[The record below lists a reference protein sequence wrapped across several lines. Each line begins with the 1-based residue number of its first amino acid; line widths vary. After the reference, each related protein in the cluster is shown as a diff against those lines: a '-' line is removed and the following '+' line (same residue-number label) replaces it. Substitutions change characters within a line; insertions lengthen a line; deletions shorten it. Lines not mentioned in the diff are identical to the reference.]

1 MKKLL
6 LFVVAL
12 VLSGNFSAT
21 DMQLKAS
28 EVKSIGNDREQNLV
42 EGFEWEE
49 MSPAWTVVDG
59 DADDSQ
65 WMLSDADPHSG
76 NKHLVVN
83 YNSDGNNDWLISPK
97 LTLQTAAQ
105 LSFWA
110 KSEDSYYPESFNV
123 LISET
128 DTDFANFTNLISVI
142 EVPDTYTET
151 TFDLSAYDGK
161 EVYIAVQCV
170 SVDTWALLVD
180 DFSVSNCT
188 WDAPVD
194 VAAPTF
200 VSLTGN
206 SVLTGDDLN
215 LTLTVSDAS
224 AVPETIE
231 ATYDFID
238 SEETVTMN
246 LVADKGQ
253 FVYTGTIESSAVAA
267 ESDITFHVA
276 DIVETPNVAD
286 IVKHLSIVAPVVVE
300 SLEDD
305 LESIDN
311 FVVDPAPYFFVDND
325 GFETY
330 QFQTTSFENAGYVGS
345 FIAFNPSATTPPLT
359 VAGYAAHSGEKY
371 LSCLTP
377 AGSKTNDDWLISPQ
391 ITIGENYVLEFWAKS
406 LTAGTG
412 LERFRV
418 GVSTTGGNVEDFI
431 IISNELNAA
440 GKDYVEAP
448 TEWTKYSFDLDS
460 YGTEEYI
467 YCAINC
473 VSDDALMF
481 MVDDISVKSVI
492 SSIEDVVTPA
502 TTELYQNYPNPF
514 NPSTTINFFNSVSG
528 DVKLSVFNVKG
539 ELVSTLVN
547 GQMSASQHSV
557 NFNASN
563 LNSGVYYYTLET
575 PTKSITK
582 KMILIK

>member
-12 VLSGNFSAT
+12 VLSGSFLAA
-21 DMQLKAS
+21 DMQLRAS

-59 DADDSQ
+59 DADESQ
-65 WMLSDADPHSG
+65 WMLSDAAPHSG

-110 KSEDSYYPESFNV
+110 KSEDLYYPEDFNV

-128 DTDFANFTNLISVI
+128 DTDVANFLNLLSVTGA
-142 EVPDTYTET
+142 PDTYTET

-161 EVYIAVQCV
+161 EVYIAIQCV

-246 LVADKGQ
+246 LVVDKGQ

-267 ESDITFHVA
+267 ESDITFHVTDLA
-276 DIVETPNVAD
+276 AVPNPDI
-286 IVKHLSIVAPVVVE
+286 IVKHLSVVVPVVVE
-300 SLEDD
+300 SIEDD
-305 LESIDN
+305 FESIDN

-330 QFQTTSFENAGYVGS
+330 QFVTTSFENAGYTGS
-345 FIAFNPSATTPPLT
+345 FITFNPSAATPALT

-371 LSCLTP
+371 LSCLAP
-377 AGSKTNDDWLISPQ
+377 AGSKTNNDWLITPQ

-406 LTAGTG
+406 FTAGMG

-418 GVSTTGGNVEDFI
+418 GISTTGGVAEDFT

-460 YGTEEYI
+460 YSTEDYI

-473 VSDDALMF
+473 ISDNALMF
-481 MVDDISVKSVI
+481 MVDDISVKSVV
-492 SSIEDVVTPA
+492 SSIDDAVTPA

-514 NPSTTINFFNSVSG
+514 NPSTTINFFNNMSG

-547 GQMSASQHSV
+547 GHMSASQHSV
-557 NFNASN
+557 NFDASN
-563 LNSGVYYYTLET
+563 LNSGVYYYTLKT

-582 KMILIK
+582 KMIMVK